1 MKVKMCLKKKESVAL
16 NHRRHRSSFHED
28 HNQSKHRR
36 KRKNPPKMK
45 NFVYDRGHE
54 NILSWNLVFSNSSKF
69 QVILILY
76 SKV

>member
-16 NHRRHRSSFHED
+16 NHRRHRSLFHED

-45 NFVYDRGHE
+45 NFVYDE
-54 NILSWNLVFSNSSKF
+54 FMKIYLVGTWFSRTQVNSR
-69 QVILILY
+69 
-76 SKV
+76 